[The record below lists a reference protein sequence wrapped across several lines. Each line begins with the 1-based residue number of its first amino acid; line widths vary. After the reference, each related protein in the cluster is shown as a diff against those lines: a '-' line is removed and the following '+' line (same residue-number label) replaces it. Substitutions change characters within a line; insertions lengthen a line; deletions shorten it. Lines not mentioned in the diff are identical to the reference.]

1 MKSRPNVA
9 VHTSIPTIPRRASL
23 VAQTIAILREEI
35 QSGRWRHWLPG
46 ENELCGQ
53 LHVSRVTLRA
63 ALTQLQRERWL
74 EASQGQRRRILPK
87 RAGKRAAAT
96 NNRVVLLSA
105 EPLQTL
111 PVFAV
116 FWIDA
121 LRQQLSDANFHLEV
135 HVSRSVYGSRTG
147 HALKAL
153 TDTIHPAAWVL
164 YRSTGEMQRWFS
176 AKALPAVITGSR
188 HPGIELPSLDVDY
201 RATCR
206 HAAGQFLSKGH
217 RRLVLLNPETGTGG
231 ELESEQGFSEATT
244 QTAVADV
251 QASVVR
257 HDGTVAGICARL
269 DALLRKP
276 APPTA
281 LLVSRPVHV
290 LTVQGHLM
298 RRGIKLPQDMA
309 LISRDDDSF
318 LEHVV
323 PSVARYSSNPGAF
336 TEKLAKLVLG
346 VAAGGVLKAADH
358 RIMPTF
364 LRGES
369 FG

>member
-1 MKSRPNVA
+1 MHAPVPH
-9 VHTSIPTIPRRASL
+9 VPRRTSL
-23 VAQTIAILREEI
+23 VAQTVSLLRDEL
-35 QSGRWRHWLPG
+35 QSGRWRLWLPG
-46 ENELCGQ
+46 EHELCGQ

-63 ALTQLQRERWL
+63 ALAQLQREGWL
-74 EASQGQRRRILPK
+74 RASQGQRRKILAK
-87 RAGKRAAAT
+87 RAGARTMAV
-96 NNRVVLLSA
+96 NRRVVLLTA

-116 FWIDA
+116 FWIDS
-121 LRQQLSDANFHLEV
+121 LREQLSDANFHLEV
-135 HVSRSVYGSRTG
+135 HVSRSVYGARSS

-176 AKALPAVITGSR
+176 AKGLPAVITGSR
-188 HPGIELPSLDVDY
+188 HPGIELPSLDADY

-206 HAAGQFLSKGH
+206 HAAGQLLAKGH

-231 ELESEQGFSEATT
+231 ELESEQGFHEAVT
-244 QTAVADV
+244 QTAAADV
-251 QASVVR
+251 QAAVVR

-269 DALLRKP
+269 DALFKKP

-290 LTVQGHLM
+290 LTVVGHLL
-298 RRGIKLPQDMA
+298 RRGIKVPQDVA

-323 PSVARYSSNPGAF
+323 PSVARYSSNPSAF
-336 TEKLAKLVLG
+336 AQKLAKIVLE
-346 VAAGGVLKAADH
+346 VAAGGGLAAADH
-358 RIMPTF
+358 RIMPHF

>member
-1 MKSRPNVA
+1 MKSRPVVA
-9 VHTSIPTIPRRASL
+9 VHTSIPTVPRRASL
-23 VAQTIAILREEI
+23 VAQTIAILRDEI
-35 QSGRWRHWLPG
+35 SSGRWHRWLPG

-63 ALTQLQRERWL
+63 ALTQLQREGWL
-74 EASQGQRRRILPK
+74 RSNQGQRRKILTK
-87 RAGKRAAAT
+87 RASRRAAAA
-96 NNRVVLLSA
+96 NNRVVLLTA

-121 LRQQLSDANFHLEV
+121 LREQLSDANFHLEV
-135 HVSRSVYGSRTG
+135 HVSRSVYGARSG

-153 TDTIHPAAWVL
+153 TDTIHPAVWVL

-176 AKALPAVITGSR
+176 AKALPGVITGSR
-188 HPGIELPSLDVDY
+188 HPGVELPSLDADY

-206 HAAGQFLSKGH
+206 HAAGQLLAKGH

-231 ELESEQGFSEATT
+231 ELESEQGFNEAIT
-244 QTAVADV
+244 QTPTADV
-251 QASVVR
+251 QAAVVR
-257 HDGTVAGICARL
+257 HDGTVAGICTRL
-269 DALLRKP
+269 EALFRKP

-290 LTVQGHLM
+290 LTVLGHLM
-298 RRGIKLPQDMA
+298 RRGIKVPQGVA

-323 PSVARYSSNPGAF
+323 PSVARYSSNPSAF
-336 TEKLAKLVLG
+336 AQKLSKIVLE
-346 VAAGGVLKAADH
+346 VAAGGVLSAADH
-358 RIMPTF
+358 RIMPHFLCGETF
-364 LRGES
+364 A
-369 FG
+369 